1 MAALLDIP
9 WQGAFFSPA
18 TPLDIATIE
27 AAIVDRLASMVSTI
41 EVVHFPDA
49 PASYRLSHRTG
60 AALVTY
66 RGAKYGPVTDTAA
79 IVQER
84 RLEFDVTLLIRDLGR
99 SVGGP
104 AAGARPGAYSLLEAV
119 RGALTGFQVPGT
131 RKMYPVSEKFLER
144 DPQGGVWMYVIGF
157 VLSTLAL
164 ERSSS
169 DGFPLF
175 VKGIA
180 EETAGETIV
189 TVGASPFTFSAQ
201 DEIQLPNVNIIGATL
216 SALDAT
222 AYAEGTD
229 YTLDRVNGVIM
240 RIPSGSI
247 VAGATVEIAWSYA
260 DVAIASAEPGQ
271 SLPIS

>member
-1 MAALLDIP
+1 MAAILDIP
-9 WQGAFFSPA
+9 WRGEIFSPP

-27 AAIVDRLASMVSTI
+27 AAIVGRLSSMVSVI
-41 EVVHFPDA
+41 EVVHFPGA
-49 PASYRLSHRTG
+49 PASYRLTHRTG

-66 RGAKYGPVTDTAA
+66 RGSKYGPMSDTAA

-99 SVGGP
+99 SAGGP
-104 AAGARPGAYSLLEAV
+104 AAGGRPGAYSLLEAI

-144 DPQGGVWMYVIGF
+144 DPQGGVWMYVISF
-157 VLSTLAL
+157 VLSTLAV

-169 DGFPLF
+169 DEFPLF

-189 TVGASPFTFSAQ
+189 TVGASPFTFNSQ
-201 DEIQLPNVNIIGATL
+201 GQIQLPTLNIVSSAL
-216 SALDAT
+216 SALDGT
-222 AYAEGTD
+222 FYAEGSD
-229 YTLDRVNGVIM
+229 YTLDRVNGVIT
-240 RIPSGSI
+240 RTPSGSI
-247 VAGATVEIAWSYA
+247 ATDATVEIAWSYA
-260 DVAIASAEPGQ
+260 DVAIASAEADQ
-271 SLPIS
+271 SSPIS